1 MRRLAFATILL
12 GLMVTGFVGIAA
24 AQEQETGQKAGDEG
38 GAEQI
43 WRVVNFVIMAGAVG
57 YLIGKT
63 AGPFFAGRSKKIREE
78 IFQGEEAR
86 QEAERRAAEV
96 DRRLANLEV
105 DIASLRAESEREAEH
120 ELERMRERTAAE
132 MAKIQAHAEQEI
144 AAAGKTARAELKRY
158 AAELAIGLAER
169 KIRSRM
175 NAETQDGLVAG
186 FVHELETPPEAPAH

>member
-1 MRRLAFATILL
+1 MKRLAFATILL
-12 GLMVTGFVGIAA
+12 GSIVAGFAGIAA
-24 AQEQETGQKAGDEG
+24 AQENEGGQKAGEESG
-38 GAEQI
+38 GEQI
-43 WRVVNFVIMAGAVG
+43 WRVVNFVIMAGGVG
-57 YLIGKT
+57 YLIGKS
-63 AGPFFAGRSKKIREE
+63 AGPFFAARSKKIRQE
-78 IFQGEEAR
+78 IVQGEEAR

-96 DRRLANLEV
+96 DRRLANLEA
-105 DIASLRAESEREAEH
+105 DIAGLRAESEREAER

-132 MAKIQAHAEQEI
+132 IAKIQAHAEQEI

-186 FVHELETPPEAPAH
+186 FVHELQTPPEARAH